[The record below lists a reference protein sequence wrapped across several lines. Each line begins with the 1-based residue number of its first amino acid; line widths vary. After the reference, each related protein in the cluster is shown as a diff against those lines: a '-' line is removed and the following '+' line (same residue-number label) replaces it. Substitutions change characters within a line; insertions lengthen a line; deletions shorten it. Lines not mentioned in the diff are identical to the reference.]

1 VHLDPQKVIAVLEK
15 VRVVR
20 EHLAKYCHKPQNH
33 LLSIMDLHWAV
44 EDIYQLKIE
53 MWEVSY
59 DAIYSQ
65 GTIERWKDNRARILI
80 RSDQSD
86 FDRRFTTVK
95 ELSHIIIDEKD
106 DWSIFGVET
115 IKGLVTEWRFTIEN
129 NGGLNN
135 PTRPL
140 QSELLAVLA
149 AIELMYP
156 FEFREADIEKLN
168 QNQTSITK
176 IALTHEAPEHC
187 IEDALRQHGQIEAYW
202 KSAGGHIF

>member
-1 VHLDPQKVIAVLEK
+1 MQLDPDKVIAVLQK

-20 EHLAKYCHKPQNH
+20 EHLAKNCQKPQNH

-44 EDIYQLKIE
+44 EDIYNLKIE

-59 DAIYSQ
+59 EATYSQ
-65 GTIERWKDNRARILI
+65 GTVERYASDRARIFI
-80 RSDQSD
+80 RSDQTD

-106 DWSIFGVET
+106 DWSIHGVDT
-115 IKGLVTEWRFTIEN
+115 IKGLVTEWRFTIEDQSAK
-129 NGGLNN
+129 GS
-135 PTRPL
+135 PAKPL

-156 FEFREADIEKLN
+156 FEFRATDIDKLN
-168 QNQTSITK
+168 HNLTSIAK
-176 IALTHEAPEHC
+176 IALTHESPEHC
-187 IEDALRQHGQIEAYW
+187 IEDALRQHDQIASYW
-202 KSAGGHIF
+202 LRAGGHNF